1 MAKKLSS
8 SVREKVMQAA
18 SKTKFLSAAADTSG
32 RRISLAEFGLRGSW
46 RVLQT
51 ASAVSPRALKCLLR
65 RRKPSPRELRELFED
80 LGATYIKFG
89 QFIASS
95 PSIFPKEYVDE
106 FQLCLDQTP
115 SLPFNKIKQII
126 EDDLGQSIAEVFA
139 YFDENALA
147 SASIAQVH
155 AARLVTGEDV
165 VVKVQKPGVQ
175 AILTTDMNAVYL
187 CIRLFELILPNTD
200 KDAVAGLV
208 EEMYQSMIDEC
219 DFYKEAE
226 NLTQFRAFLL
236 QSGNSHVVAPK
247 PYSQASSRKVLTM
260 ERLYGTALNND
271 MAKGEAGFD
280 PANSLFNALNT
291 WFASLTQCA
300 FFHADLHSGNL
311 LLLNDGRVGFID
323 FGMVGRIQPEA
334 WQAIFSLFM
343 AISEQNYE
351 LMAQSMISVG
361 ITREVVDE
369 AALTRDIRNLFDGLN
384 ALDPQ
389 KVLENKQ
396 ADGITS
402 LLSELGDIARTY
414 GIRFPRAFTMLLKQF
429 LYFDRYMELLA
440 PGADI
445 FQDDRVDF
453 YLNWCPTASNLAW
466 GFRDDIALARIFV
479 KHPNNTERSF

>member
-1 MAKKLSS
+1 M
-8 SVREKVMQAA
+8 
-18 SKTKFLSAAADTSG
+18 
-32 RRISLAEFGLRGSW
+32 SLAEFGLRGSW

-139 YFDENALA
+139 HFDENALA

-219 DFYKEAE
+219 DFYKEAD
-226 NLTQFRAFLL
+226 NLTQFRTFLL

-311 LLLNDGRVGFID
+311 LLLNDGKVGFID

-389 KVLENKQ
+389 TVLENKQ
-396 ADGITS
+396 TDGITS

-453 YLNWCPTASNLAW
+453 YL
-466 GFRDDIALARIFV
+466 
-479 KHPNNTERSF
+479 H

>member
-1 MAKKLSS
+1 MVNKLANSIKRN
-8 SVREKVMQAA
+8 VLDAA
-18 SKTKFLSAAADTSG
+18 SKSRGLSAADTAG
-32 RRISLAEFGLRGSW
+32 RRISLAEFGVRGSW
-46 RVLQT
+46 RVMQT
-51 ASAVSPRALKCLLR
+51 AVAVSPRALKCLIQR
-65 RRKPSPRELRELFED
+65 RRPSPKELRELFEA

-95 PSIFPKEYVDE
+95 PSIFPKAYVDE
-106 FQLCLDQTP
+106 FELCLDQTP
-115 SLPFNKIKQII
+115 SLPFAKIRQII
-126 EDDLGQSIAEVFA
+126 EQDLGRPLSEVYASI
-139 YFDENALA
+139 DEQALA

-155 AARLVTGEDV
+155 AARLLSGEDV

-187 CIRLFELILPNTD
+187 LIRLFELILPNTD

-219 DFYKEAE
+219 DFYKEAK
-226 NLTQFRAFLL
+226 NLDEFRAFL
-236 QSGNSHVVAPK
+236 QSSGNDQVLAPK
-247 PYSQASSRKVLTM
+247 PYPSASGVRVLTM
-260 ERLYGTALNND
+260 ERFYGSTLTNKTALSEGD
-271 MAKGEAGFD
+271 FD

-291 WFASLTQCA
+291 WFASLTQCP

-311 LLLNDGRVGFID
+311 LLLADGKVGFID

-343 AISEQNYE
+343 AISEQNYN

-361 ITREVVDE
+361 ITRDAVDVD
-369 AALTRDIRNLFDGLN
+369 ALADDIRRVFEGLN
-384 ALDPQ
+384 ALDPAQ
-389 KVLENKQ
+389 VLENRQ
-396 ADGITS
+396 GDGING
-402 LLSELGDIARTY
+402 LLSELGEIARNY

-445 FQDDRVDF
+445 FHDDRVDF
-453 YLNWCPTASNLAW
+453 FLS
-466 GFRDDIALARIFV
+466 
-479 KHPNNTERSF
+479 

>member
-65 RRKPSPRELRELFED
+65 RRQPSPRELRELFED

-106 FQLCLDQTP
+106 FQFCLDQTP

-126 EDDLGQSIAEVFA
+126 EEDLGQPIAEVFA
-139 YFDENALA
+139 HFDEKALA

-175 AILTTDMNAVYL
+175 TILTTDMNAVYL

-219 DFYKEAE
+219 DFYKEAD

-236 QSGNSHVVAPK
+236 QSGNNHVLAPK

-271 MAKGEAGFD
+271 VAKGEVGFD
-280 PANSLFNALNT
+280 RANSLFNALNT

-343 AISEQNYE
+343 AISERNYE

-369 AALTRDIRNLFDGLN
+369 VALTRDIRNLFDGLN

-389 KVLENKQ
+389 TVLENKQ
-396 ADGITS
+396 TDGITS

-453 YLNWCPTASNLAW
+453 YL
-466 GFRDDIALARIFV
+466 
-479 KHPNNTERSF
+479 H

>member
-1 MAKKLSS
+1 MARNISARVKERIML
-8 SVREKVMQAA
+8 AA
-18 SKTKFLSAAADTSG
+18 SKGRGLSAAADTSG
-32 RRISLAEFGLRGSW
+32 RRISMAEFGVRGSW

-51 ASAVSPRALKCLLR
+51 TAAVYPRAIKWLLQR
-65 RRKPSPRELRELFED
+65 RQPTPAELRELFET

-106 FQLCLDQTP
+106 FQHCLDQTP
-115 SLPFNKIKQII
+115 SLPYSKIRQIV
-126 EDDLGQSIAEVFA
+126 EQDLGKPITAVFA
-139 YFDENALA
+139 EFDEVALA

-155 AARLVTGEDV
+155 AAKLLTGEDV

-187 CIRLFELILPNTD
+187 LIRLFELILPNTD

-219 DFYKEAE
+219 DFFKEAD
-226 NLTQFRAFLL
+226 NLREFRKFLSD
-236 QSGNSHVVAPK
+236 SGNEIVMAPK
-247 PYSQASSRKVLTM
+247 PYTNASGGKVLTM
-260 ERLYGTALNND
+260 ERFYGVALTNE
-271 MAKGEAGFD
+271 MAMSKGEFD
-280 PANSLFNALNT
+280 PASSLFSALNT
-291 WFASLTQCA
+291 WFASLTQCP

-311 LLLNDGRVGFID
+311 MIMPDGKVGFID

-343 AISEQNYE
+343 AISEQNYQ
-351 LMAQSMISVG
+351 LMAESMVSVG
-361 ITREVVDE
+361 ITRDKVDVVS
-369 AALTRDIRNLFDGLN
+369 LTKDIQKLFEGLN
-384 ALDPQ
+384 SLDPQ
-389 KVLENKQ
+389 RVLENRQ
-396 ADGITS
+396 GEGINS
-402 LLSELGDIARTY
+402 LLSELGDIARKY

-453 YLNWCPTASNLAW
+453 YLN
-466 GFRDDIALARIFV
+466 
-479 KHPNNTERSF
+479 

>member
-1 MAKKLSS
+1 MAKKFSS

-18 SKTKFLSAAADTSG
+18 SKTNFLSAAADTSG

-139 YFDENALA
+139 HFDENALA

-219 DFYKEAE
+219 DFYKEAD

-311 LLLNDGRVGFID
+311 LLLNDGKVGFID

-389 KVLENKQ
+389 TVLENKQ
-396 ADGITS
+396 TDSITS

-453 YLNWCPTASNLAW
+453 YL
-466 GFRDDIALARIFV
+466 
-479 KHPNNTERSF
+479 H

>member
-18 SKTKFLSAAADTSG
+18 SKTNFLSAAADTSG

-51 ASAVSPRALKCLLR
+51 ASVVSPRALKCLLR

-139 YFDENALA
+139 HFDENALA

-219 DFYKEAE
+219 DFYKEAD

-271 MAKGEAGFD
+271 MAQGEAGFD

-311 LLLNDGRVGFID
+311 LLLNDGKVGFID

-389 KVLENKQ
+389 TVLENKQ
-396 ADGITS
+396 TDGITS

-453 YLNWCPTASNLAW
+453 YL
-466 GFRDDIALARIFV
+466 
-479 KHPNNTERSF
+479 H

>member
-1 MAKKLSS
+1 MANIISARVKDRILL
-8 SVREKVMQAA
+8 AA
-18 SKTKFLSAAADTSG
+18 SKGRGLSAASDTSG
-32 RRISLAEFGLRGSW
+32 RRISMAEFGVRGSW

-51 ASAVSPRALKCLLR
+51 TVALYPRAIKWLLQR
-65 RRKPSPRELRELFED
+65 RQPTPKELRELFET

-106 FQLCLDQTP
+106 FQHCLDQTP
-115 SLPFNKIKQII
+115 SLPFSKIRQII
-126 EDDLGQSIAEVFA
+126 EQDLGQPISAVFSSI
-139 YFDENALA
+139 DESALA

-155 AARLVTGEDV
+155 AATLLSGEDV

-187 CIRLFELILPNTD
+187 LIRLFELILPNTD

-219 DFYKEAE
+219 DFLKEAD
-226 NLTQFRAFLL
+226 NLRQFRKFLSD
-236 QSGNSHVVAPK
+236 SGNEVVVAPK
-247 PYSQASSRKVLTM
+247 PYTNASGAKVLTM
-260 ERLYGTALNND
+260 ERFYGVALTNE
-271 MAKGEAGFD
+271 MAMSKGEFD
-280 PANSLFNALNT
+280 PASSLFNALNT
-291 WFASLTQCA
+291 WFASLTQCP

-311 LLLNDGRVGFID
+311 MIMPDGKVGFID

-343 AISEQNYE
+343 AISEQNYR
-351 LMAQSMISVG
+351 LMAESMVSVG
-361 ITREVVDE
+361 ITRDKVDVD
-369 AALTRDIRNLFDGLN
+369 ALMHDIQSLFEGLN
-384 ALDPQ
+384 SLDPQ
-389 KVLENKQ
+389 RVLENRQ
-396 ADGITS
+396 GDGINA
-402 LLSELGDIARTY
+402 LLSELGDIARKY

-445 FQDDRVDF
+445 FQDERVDF
-453 YLNWCPTASNLAW
+453 YL
-466 GFRDDIALARIFV
+466 
-479 KHPNNTERSF
+479 H

>member
-1 MAKKLSS
+1 MAIKQARI
-8 SVREKVMQAA
+8 VRQKVMQAV

-32 RRISLAEFGLRGSW
+32 RRISLTEFGLRGSW

-51 ASAVSPRALKCLLR
+51 ASAVSPRALKCLLQ
-65 RRKPSPRELRELFED
+65 RRKPSPKELRELFED

-95 PSIFPKEYVDE
+95 PSIFPKAYVDE

-115 SLPFNKIKQII
+115 SLPFSKIKQII
-126 EDDLGQSIAEVFA
+126 EDDLAQPIDSIFA
-139 YFDENALA
+139 HIDEKALA

-155 AARLVTGEDV
+155 AARLHSGEDV

-187 CIRLFELILPNTD
+187 FIRLFELILPNTD

-226 NLTQFRAFLL
+226 NLTQFREFLAR
-236 QSGNSHVVAPK
+236 SGNNHVVAPK
-247 PYSQASSRKVLTM
+247 PYTKASAARVLTM
-260 ERLYGTALNND
+260 ERLYGSALTND
-271 MAKGEAGFD
+271 MSALSDGFD

-311 LLLNDGRVGFID
+311 LLLDDGRVGFID

-343 AISEQNYE
+343 AISEQNYP

-361 ITREVVDE
+361 ITRDKVDE
-369 AALTRDIRNLFDGLN
+369 SALTKDIRNLFDGLN

-389 KVLENKQ
+389 TVLENQ
-396 ADGITS
+396 QGDGITT
-402 LLSELGDIARTY
+402 LLSELGDIARNY

-453 YLNWCPTASNLAW
+453 YL
-466 GFRDDIALARIFV
+466 
-479 KHPNNTERSF
+479 H

>member
-1 MAKKLSS
+1 MAIKQAT
-8 SVREKVMQAA
+8 SVREKVMQAV

-51 ASAVSPRALKCLLR
+51 ASAVSPRALKCLLQ
-65 RRKPSPRELRELFED
+65 RRKPSPKELRELFED

-95 PSIFPKEYVDE
+95 PSIFPKAYVDE

-115 SLPFNKIKQII
+115 SLPFSKIKQII
-126 EDDLGQSIAEVFA
+126 EDDLDQPLDKVFA
-139 YFDENALA
+139 HIDEKALA

-187 CIRLFELILPNTD
+187 FIRLFELILPNTD

-226 NLTQFRAFLL
+226 NLNQFREFLAR
-236 QSGNSHVVAPK
+236 SGNSHVVAPK
-247 PYSQASSRKVLTM
+247 PYAKASAARVLTM
-260 ERLYGTALNND
+260 ERLYGSALTND
-271 MAKGEAGFD
+271 MTKAGSGFD

-311 LLLNDGRVGFID
+311 LLLDDGRVGFID

-361 ITREVVDE
+361 ITRDTVDE
-369 AALTRDIRNLFDGLN
+369 SALKKDIRNLFEGLN

-389 KVLENKQ
+389 QVLENQ
-396 ADGITS
+396 QGDGITS
-402 LLSELGDIARTY
+402 LLSELGDIARNY

-453 YLNWCPTASNLAW
+453 YL
-466 GFRDDIALARIFV
+466 
-479 KHPNNTERSF
+479 H

>member
-1 MAKKLSS
+1 MAKILSA
-8 SVREKVMQAA
+8 SVRDKVMFAA
-18 SKTKFLSAAADTSG
+18 SKARILSAAADTSG

-46 RVLQT
+46 RVWQT
-51 ASAVSPRALKCLLR
+51 ATAISPRALKCLLQ

-95 PSIFPKEYVDE
+95 PSIFPKAYVDE

-115 SLPFNKIKQII
+115 SLPFSKIKQII
-126 EDDLGQSIAEVFA
+126 ETDLGCAVSEVFA
-139 YFDENALA
+139 HIDETALA

-155 AARLVTGEDV
+155 AARLISGEDV

-187 CIRLFELILPNTD
+187 FIRLFELILPNTD

-219 DFYKEAE
+219 DFHKEAE
-226 NLTQFRAFLL
+226 NLRQFRAFLA
-236 QSGNSHVVAPK
+236 QSGNDHVVAPK
-247 PYSQASSRKVLTM
+247 PYTQASGSRVLTM
-260 ERLYGTALNND
+260 ERLYGSALTNETAMRD
-271 MAKGEAGFD
+271 GAFD
-280 PANSLFNALNT
+280 PASSLFNALNT
-291 WFASLTQCA
+291 WFASLTQCP

-311 LLLNDGRVGFID
+311 LLLKDGRVGFID

-343 AISEQNYE
+343 AISEQNYT
-351 LMAQSMISVG
+351 LMAQSMVSVG
-361 ITREVVDE
+361 ITRDAVDE
-369 AALTRDIRNLFDGLN
+369 AALTADIRKVFEGLN

-389 KVLENKQ
+389 HVLENRQ
-396 ADGITS
+396 GDGINS
-402 LLSELGDIARTY
+402 LLSELGDIARNY

-440 PGADI
+440 PGADL

-453 YLNWCPTASNLAW
+453 YL
-466 GFRDDIALARIFV
+466 R
-479 KHPNNTERSF
+479 

>member
-1 MAKKLSS
+1 MAKTISARVK
-8 SVREKVMQAA
+8 ENVMQAA
-18 SKTKFLSAAADTSG
+18 TKARSLSAATDTSG
-32 RRISLAEFGLRGSW
+32 RRISIAEFGVRGSW

-51 ASAVSPRALKCLLR
+51 TVAVYPRAMKWLLQR
-65 RRKPSPRELRELFED
+65 RQPTPKELRELFES

-115 SLPFNKIKQII
+115 SLPFSKIRQIV
-126 EDDLGQSIAEVFA
+126 EKDLGKPISAVYSEFS
-139 YFDENALA
+139 ETALA

-155 AARLVTGEDV
+155 AATLLTGEDV
-165 VVKVQKPGVQ
+165 VVKVQKPGVH
-175 AILTTDMNAVYL
+175 AILTTDMNTVYL
-187 CIRLFELILPNTD
+187 LVRLFELILPNTD

-219 DFYKEAE
+219 DFFKEAD
-226 NLTQFRAFLL
+226 NLREFRKFLSD
-236 QSGNSHVVAPK
+236 SGNKVVMAPK
-247 PYSQASSRKVLTM
+247 PYTNASGERVLTM
-260 ERLYGTALNND
+260 ERFYGVALTNEAAMD
-271 MAKGEAGFD
+271 KGGFD

-291 WFASLTQCA
+291 WFASLTQCP

-311 LLLNDGRVGFID
+311 MIMPDGKVGFID

-343 AISEQNYE
+343 AISEQNYR
-351 LMAQSMISVG
+351 LMAESMVSVG
-361 ITREVVDE
+361 ITREKVNLD
-369 AALTRDIRNLFDGLN
+369 ALTKDISSLFEGLN
-384 ALDPQ
+384 AIEPQ
-389 KVLENKQ
+389 RVLENRNGE
-396 ADGITS
+396 GINS
-402 LLSELGDIARTY
+402 LLTELGDIARKY

-445 FQDDRVDF
+445 FQDERVDF
-453 YLNWCPTASNLAW
+453 YLN
-466 GFRDDIALARIFV
+466 
-479 KHPNNTERSF
+479 